1 MVAVATKEAVE
12 AMDMVLVVEYKVA
25 EYMEEES
32 VVVKVNFIMALISV
46 TLVGFVLMK
55 NVKKPRKKLEKN

>member
-46 TLVGFVLMK
+46 TLVGLY
-55 NVKKPRKKLEKN
+55 

>member
-1 MVAVATKEAVE
+1 MVAVATKESVE
-12 AMDMVLVVEYKVA
+12 AMDMVLVVEYKVT

-55 NVKKPRKKLEKN
+55 NVKKP

>member
-12 AMDMVLVVEYKVA
+12 AMDMVLVVEYKVT